1 MIFFMVKFNAN
12 MLNVKI
18 NLSPILLNRIYSKV
32 KIGLHDYNKNQGNKE
47 FKPKDNYV
55 KVLVEDP
62 YNNRNIILNVTKK
75 QKGIYV

>member
-18 NLSPILLNRIYSKV
+18 NLSPILLNRRYSKV
-32 KIGLHDYNKNQGNKE
+32 KIALHDYNKNQGNKD